1 MSDDDCIG
9 DDFDFD
15 AMPSETTYK
24 PEIEVMRSTVLEYRQ
39 KLQVA
44 TLGSIWDCCSSG
56 LSKVLLYFVLDLVTQ
71 HSIQYTEDSN
81 SKAMR
86 EVNSITLLHFQ
97 EIFFTQWIVSLLR
110 FENVSRD
117 GAVAKIRHGVFML
130 SRVICYSR
138 LIYNFFHDILMSQSL
153 RFYNFHFVGR
163 DEGLPEDA

>member
-86 EVNSITLLHFQ
+86 EVNSITLLHF
-97 EIFFTQWIVSLLR
+97 
-110 FENVSRD
+110 
-117 GAVAKIRHGVFML
+117 
-130 SRVICYSR
+130 
-138 LIYNFFHDILMSQSL
+138 
-153 RFYNFHFVGR
+153 
-163 DEGLPEDA
+163 